1 MRKIIVSNLMSLDG
15 YLEGPDRELD
25 WFVVDDEFFAYA
37 KSIADEID
45 AMLFG
50 RVTYQMMADYWTS
63 SAAPEQNDAVIVRMM
78 NETPKVV
85 FSRTL
90 DNASWGKWDNA
101 RLVKQDAAT
110 EVRRLKSQPGKNM
123 VIFGSAGLISTLA
136 PAGLIDEYRI
146 ILNPVILGRGR
157 SMFRDIAAR
166 IKLKLLRTHTFK
178 SGVVMLYYRPD
189 ENP

>member
-123 VIFGSAGLISTLA
+123 VIFGSVGLISTLA